1 MKSIEFNLSRKVT
14 FFYRKV
20 TFIYRKVTLFDQIH
34 RQLHFPI
41 ILTSLS
47 DHCDFT
53 FRLYYF
59 YFRNAVSEK
68 CLCIFSENSEII
80 IKICFQH
87 FKMLSSRQNNKK
99 WFGMYLTRSTYLC
112 LNIQSKQEK
121 SSIPSGPKLN
131 TFFSSCNRN
140 LILFFW
146 LQICAST
153 IILFS
158 SKKFSR
164 FFRVVQ
170 ALFFG
175 FIKLCRTTVLY
186 KTRGFARCSSFLA
199 LVLTQWQ
206 KIYLK
211 KPCESTALVT
221 F

>member
-1 MKSIEFNLSRKVT
+1 MKSIEFNSSRKVT

-53 FRLYYF
+53 FRLYCF

-99 WFGMYLTRSTYLC
+99 WFGMYLTRSTYVWTY
-112 LNIQSKQEK
+112 SK
-121 SSIPSGPKLN
+121 
-131 TFFSSCNRN
+131 NRKNHRFLQVQN
-140 LILFFW
+140 LILFF
-146 LQICAST
+146 
-153 IILFS
+153 
-158 SKKFSR
+158 SR
-164 FFRVVQ
+164 VE
-170 ALFFG
+170 
-175 FIKLCRTTVLY
+175 IET
-186 KTRGFARCSSFLA
+186 
-199 LVLTQWQ
+199 
-206 KIYLK
+206 
-211 KPCESTALVT
+211 
-221 F
+221 